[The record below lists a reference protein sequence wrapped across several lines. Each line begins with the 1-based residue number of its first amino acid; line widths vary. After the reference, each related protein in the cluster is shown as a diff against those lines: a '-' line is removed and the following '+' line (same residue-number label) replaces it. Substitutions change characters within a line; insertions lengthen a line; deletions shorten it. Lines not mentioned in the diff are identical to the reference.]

1 MANAV
6 VTLDMIEEARKRLK
20 GVAQETAIMQSTSL
34 SQRCGCEV
42 YLKME
47 NFQRTGS
54 FKLRGAYN
62 KVASLTDEER
72 ALGIVA
78 SSAGNHAQGVA
89 LAAKEY
95 GCKATIC
102 MPSNA
107 PLSKVEATLSYGAEV
122 VLSGDFYAD
131 AYNEACCLQ
140 KKEGYTFCH
149 PFDDPVVIAGQG
161 TIGLEILDEVPDADV
176 IIVPVGG
183 GGLIAG
189 VAAAAKAVKPD
200 IRIIGVQ
207 TANMPSMQKSMEEG
221 HLVTVPANKSL
232 ADGIAVGTPGTLTFE
247 MVQQY
252 VDEVVTV
259 TESEIA
265 ETILFLLERVK
276 TAVEGAG
283 ACPVAAMINDKI
295 DGLAGKKVVALV
307 SGGNIDVNMIDRII
321 NNGLV
326 KSWRRIYLDVIVQD
340 RPHVLST
347 LTGLISD
354 TNANILS
361 IWHDRSQRD
370 IEVGYVHVSF
380 EIETMGEKHVKNLQ
394 QILVDHGFPAVLK

>member
-72 ALGIVA
+72 ARGIVA

-107 PLSKVEATLSYGAEV
+107 PLSKVEATLSYGADV

-140 KKEGYTFCH
+140 EKKGFTFCH
-149 PFDDPVVIAGQG
+149 PFDDPVVMAGQG
-161 TIGLEILDEVPDADV
+161 TIGLEILEEVPDADV

-189 VAAAAKAVKPD
+189 VAAAAKAVKPS
-200 IRIIGVQ
+200 IRVIGVQ
-207 TANMPSMQKSMEEG
+207 TANMPSMQKSLEEG

-394 QILVDHGFPAVLK
+394 KILIDHGFPAVLK

>member
-1 MANAV
+1 MAQAM
-6 VTLDMIEEARKRLK
+6 VTLDMIEAARERLK
-20 GVAQETAIMQSTSL
+20 GVAQRTAIMQSTSI

-62 KVASLTDEER
+62 KVASLTNEER

-107 PLSKVEATLSYGAEV
+107 PLSKVEATLSYGADV
-122 VLSGDFYAD
+122 VLAGDFYAD
-131 AYNEACCLQ
+131 AYEEACRLQ
-140 KKEGYTFCH
+140 KEKGYTFCH

-189 VAAAAKAVKPD
+189 VAAAVKA
-200 IRIIGVQ
+200 IRPSIRVIGVQ
-207 TANMPSMQKSMEEG
+207 TANMPSMQASIAEG

-232 ADGIAVGTPGTLTFE
+232 ADGIAVGTPGTLTFQLVE
-247 MVQQY
+247 DY

-265 ETILFLLERVK
+265 ESILFLLERVK

-326 KSWRRIYLDVIVQD
+326 QSWRRIYLDVIVQD

-370 IEVGYVHVSF
+370 IEVGYVHVAL

-394 QILVDHGFPAVLK
+394 QKLIDHGFPAVLK

>member
-1 MANAV
+1 MANAM

-62 KVASLTDEER
+62 KVASLSDEER

-207 TANMPSMQKSMEEG
+207 TANMPSMKESMEAG

-394 QILVDHGFPAVLK
+394 KILIDHGFPAVLK